1 MLQRIAGN
9 LRDGLAGFEFAR
21 LGGEEFGIYLWDLS
35 PEDAG
40 QLMEDLLRAVR
51 EAPTSHPATI
61 SIGLARLADGD
72 TLNQALIKADQA
84 LYQSKHN
91 GRDRSTYA
99 P

>member
-1 MLQRIAGN
+1 M
-9 LRDGLAGFEFAR
+9 DK
-21 LGGEEFGIYLWDLS
+21 
-35 PEDAG
+35 
-40 QLMEDLLRAVR
+40 LLLTVR
-51 EAPTSHPATI
+51 EAPTRHPVTI

-72 TLNQALIKADQA
+72 SLNQALIKADQA